1 MDLEP
6 FDEGTELGII
16 DHLPCDMVPHRR
28 RSGGE
33 GG

>member
-16 DHLPCDMVPHRR
+16 DPCPVIWSRN